1 MLKCGA
7 RSTVK
12 HFMEIGELEAQTGLG
27 RDAIRYYERRGLL
40 GKIPRS
46 ANNYRDYPASLVKD
60 IKLLRSMQSLGFS
73 LDEIQEV
80 LKGLRSGG
88 LKCLAGAR
96 LLADKRQTVEQQ
108 IRGLR
113 EVSRL
118 LAREQARLEE
128 RARRHGQIP
137 TPARK

>member
-1 MLKCGA
+1 MLEC
-7 RSTVK
+7 RPTSIVK
-12 HFMEIGELEAQTGLG
+12 HVMEIAQLEAQTGLG

-40 GKIPRS
+40 GKVPRS

-73 LDEIQEV
+73 LDEIQDV

-88 LKCLAGAR
+88 LKCLAGAQ
-96 LLADKRQTVEQQ
+96 LLAAKRQSVDQQ

-118 LAREQARLEE
+118 LAREQLRLEE
-128 RARRHGQIP
+128 RARQHGQH
-137 TPARK
+137 

>member
-1 MLKCGA
+1 MLEC
-7 RSTVK
+7 RPTSIVK
-12 HFMEIGELEAQTGLG
+12 HVMEIAQLEAQTGLG

-40 GKIPRS
+40 GKVPRS

-73 LDEIQEV
+73 LNEIQDV

-88 LKCLAGAR
+88 LKCLAGAQ
-96 LLADKRQTVEQQ
+96 LLATKRQSVDQQ
-108 IRGLR
+108 IRALR

-118 LAREQARLEE
+118 LAREQLRLEE
-128 RARRHGQIP
+128 RARQNGQH
-137 TPARK
+137 

>member
-1 MLKCGA
+1 MLKCGP

-12 HFMEIGELEAQTGLG
+12 GFMQIAELEAQTGLG

-40 GKIPRS
+40 GKVPRS
-46 ANNYRDYPASLVKD
+46 ANSYRDYPPSLVKD
-60 IKLLRSMQSLGFS
+60 IKLLRSMQALGFS

-80 LKGLRSGG
+80 LQGLRSGG
-88 LKCLAGAR
+88 LKCRAGAQ
-96 LLADKRQTVEQQ
+96 LLAEKRQSVDRQ

-118 LAREQARLEE
+118 LAREQLRLEE
-128 RARRHGQIP
+128 RARQHGQH
-137 TPARK
+137 